1 MYIPQS
7 GRIVGSGSKV
17 YVVDY
22 SSNNTNLKFATSTGS
37 NDTAKTLYNSSVY
50 NSTTGSTLDNGS
62 GVMQIAS
69 GSAGISVFYAYK
81 SNGSTI
87 PTQEN
92 KISIFTPT
100 GNTPMSKSD
109 YTA

>member
-7 GRIVGSGSKV
+7 GRIVGSGAKV

-22 SSNNTNLKFATSTGS
+22 SSNNASLKFATSTGS
-37 NDTAKTLYNSSVY
+37 SASAMTLYNTSVY
-50 NSTTGSTLDNGS
+50 NSATGSTLDNGPS
-62 GVMQIAS
+62 VMQIAS
-69 GSAGISVFYAYK
+69 GSSGISVFYAYK
-81 SNGSTI
+81 SAGSTI

-100 GNTPMSKSD
+100 GSTPMSKSD
-109 YTA
+109 YSA